1 LRNVLYILGDARSSE
16 PLLPPLPSTGHQ
28 TSVVLIQQAVHLS
41 QVPATHVY
49 ALADDVAT
57 YKATP
62 SFPVISYG
70 GLLRLL
76 FEADNV
82 IVL

>member
-1 LRNVLYILGDARSSE
+1 MRNVLYILGGTRSSD
-16 PLLPPLPSTGHQ
+16 PLLPPPSTGQQ

-57 YKATP
+57 HKATP
-62 SFPVISYG
+62 SFPLVSYG
-70 GLLRLL
+70 DFLRLL
-76 FEADNV
+76 FEADN
-82 IVL
+82 IVVL